1 MRIRIGKEERRIE
14 KNGEEKRKE
23 EWRRKEKRSEE
34 HLRKEKITMI
44 KEMGSI
50 IDTK

>member
-14 KNGEEKRKE
+14 RNGEEK
-23 EWRRKEKRSEE
+23 KRSEE
-34 HLRKEKITMI
+34 HLRKRKIII
-44 KEMGSI
+44 KEMVSI